1 MMTTTHWP
9 DVVCLSASPHLQVFD
24 RPLLQSLAQ
33 HATITQWEY
42 HQTPD
47 EPCSLE
53 AALVL
58 LHDYLK
64 HPAGEA
70 SDQEIRPIH
79 LIGHGISGL
88 LALLYAQRQPQRVRS
103 LTLLSVGAYPAVDW
117 QMHYYAQR
125 NLLPC
130 SRHVIL
136 ARMVEILFGNSPKP
150 MIEALVK
157 ILGQDLDLSLSPH
170 SLAKQVSLPPIQV
183 SLPLLVCGSVDDV
196 IVDPQQ
202 LRSWQQYF
210 SEDAEARLWVC
221 PGGRYFF
228 HYFYP
233 QQVADEIL
241 RFWRAAELDGSSLPG
256 DCGSFSAEVSLPSS
270 QSELQIISTAAE

>member
-1 MMTTTHWP
+1 LY
-9 DVVCLSASPHLQVFD
+9 LSASPHLQVFD
-24 RPLLQSLAQ
+24 RPLLKSLAQ
-33 HATITQWEY
+33 HRAIAHWEY
-42 HQTPD
+42 HPDPD

-53 AALVL
+53 GGLQL
-58 LHDYLK
+58 LHDYLN
-64 HPAGEA
+64 PPIDAA
-70 SDQEIRPIH
+70 SGQTNRPIH

-103 LTLLSVGAYPAVDW
+103 LTLLSVGASPAVDW

-136 ARMVEILFGNSPKP
+136 ARMVETLFGNSPKP

-157 ILGQDLDLSLSPH
+157 LLGQDLDCSLSPH
-170 SLAKQVSLPPIQV
+170 SLLKQVSLPPIQV

-196 IVDPQQ
+196 IIDPQR

-210 SEDAEARLWVC
+210 SEAAEARLWVC

-241 RFWRAAELDGSSLPG
+241 RFWRAVGLDGSRWLSS
-256 DCGSFSAEVSLPSS
+256 DSSFSTQASPPSS
-270 QSELQIISTAAE
+270 PFALPISSAAAE

>member
-1 MMTTTHWP
+1 MMITTNWP
-9 DVVCLSASPHLQVFD
+9 DVLHLSASPHLQVFD
-24 RPLLQSLAQ
+24 RPLLQCLAQ
-33 HATITQWEY
+33 NKTITQWKY
-42 HQTPD
+42 HPIPD

-53 AALVL
+53 IALEL
-58 LHDYLK
+58 LHDYL
-64 HPAGEA
+64 HRLGEA
-70 SDQEIRPIH
+70 SNQEIRPIH

-130 SRHVIL
+130 SRQVIL
-136 ARMVEILFGNSPKP
+136 TRMVESLFGNSPKP
-150 MIEALVK
+150 MIRALVK
-157 ILGQDLDLSLSPH
+157 VLGQDLDCSLSPH
-170 SLAKQVSLPPIQV
+170 SLIKQVSLPPIQV

-202 LRSWQQYF
+202 LRSWQQFF

-241 RFWRAAELDGSSLPG
+241 RFWGATEPDGSSLPG
-256 DCGSFSAEVSLPSS
+256 SCGSFSAEVSPPSS
-270 QSELQIISTAAE
+270 CSKLQISPIAVD